1 MLTKRWLYAGLVV
14 MVQAAYASPDSP
26 EESIRQFYT
35 AATAAE
41 KDCAA
46 AMRLRPGFPEERC
59 QKLQAATIRSLQEL
73 SNDGTNAAVAAD
85 IQVTSNDKPQAF
97 KGTIHLQREQGEWL
111 LKSFDDGKAGTTSKV
126 IPLSTEAD
134 IIEAANPAPTLA
146 MLHTRFPDYAKGKI
160 ALVDVDQQRLTLYE
174 QDQEIASFPVST
186 ATNGAGNLAG
196 SDQTPL
202 GAHIVSEKFGDTAEL
217 GTIFESR
224 KDTGKKA
231 EILTNPEDVP
241 TDHVTTRILWLDG
254 LEPNKNKGGEVD
266 SKSRFIYIHG
276 TPEEGLIGKPA
287 SHGCIRMKNADVIK
301 VYELL
306 EPNTLVYIGK

>member
-1 MLTKRWLYAGLVV
+1 

-111 LKSFDDGKAGTTSKV
+111 LKSFDDGKAATTSKV

-134 IIEAANPAPTLA
+134 IIEAAKALIMT
-146 MLHTRFPDYAKGKI
+146 HGPDRVRPYMVGACQPS
-160 ALVDVDQQRLTLYE
+160 A
-174 QDQEIASFPVST
+174 T
-186 ATNGAGNLAG
+186 A
-196 SDQTPL
+196 
-202 GAHIVSEKFGDTAEL
+202 AEL
-217 GTIFESR
+217 IQFLNIQS
-224 KDTGKKA
+224 A
-231 EILTNPEDVP
+231 
-241 TDHVTTRILWLDG
+241 VTT
-254 LEPNKNKGGEVD
+254 V
-266 SKSRFIYIHG
+266 S
-276 TPEEGLIGKPA
+276 
-287 SHGCIRMKNADVIK
+287 NAC
-301 VYELL
+301 
-306 EPNTLVYIGK
+306 PSG